1 MTKIV
6 FPLMQA
12 MMVAPLLCSAAH
24 AASPNPQPS
33 TPTPQ
38 MRTYVSGAGSD
49 NNPCI
54 VSSPC
59 RTFRAALALT
69 IAGGEI
75 YVLNSADYGQVT
87 INKSVS
93 ITSEGAVAGVLASSG
108 VGITIAAGTSDV
120 VNLRGLDVD
129 GGNTGSVGIQFNSG
143 QSLNIQKTVVRGFVN
158 TGVNFA
164 PDGASTLYLG
174 DTTLT
179 NNRSSGILVTSSGSG
194 TVNAALNRVT
204 AMANGVGIFANG
216 ANVNVTLTDTMA
228 GNNNYGVGANASA
241 VMVRNSTVSNNTIG
255 IAADQNAVVR
265 VGQTTITANGLG
277 WQALNGGKVESYA
290 NNNVSG
296 NVNDGTLT
304 NTLALQ

>member
-1 MTKIV
+1 MGPTEDHVMTKIV
-6 FPLMQA
+6 FPLMRA

-24 AASPNPQPS
+24 AAQPS

-54 VSSPC
+54 ASSPC

-75 YVLNSADYGQVT
+75 YVLNSADYGPVT

-158 TGVNFA
+158 MGINFA
-164 PDGASTLYLG
+164 PNSASTLYLG

-194 TVNAALNRVT
+194 TVN
-204 AMANGVGIFANG
+204 G
-216 ANVNVTLTDTMA
+216 
-228 GNNNYGVGANASA
+228 
-241 VMVRNSTVSNNTIG
+241 
-255 IAADQNAVVR
+255 
-265 VGQTTITANGLG
+265 
-277 WQALNGGKVESYA
+277 
-290 NNNVSG
+290 
-296 NVNDGTLT
+296 
-304 NTLALQ
+304 

>member
-1 MTKIV
+1 MGPTEDRVMTKIL

-12 MMVAPLLCSAAH
+12 MMVAPLLCSAAQ

-33 TPTPQ
+33 TPTL
-38 MRTYVSGAGSD
+38 RTYVSGAGND
-49 NNPCI
+49 NNPCTAT
-54 VSSPC
+54 SPC
-59 RTFRAALALT
+59 RTFRAALTLT

-75 YVLNSADYGQVT
+75 YVLNSADYGAVT

-164 PDGASTLYLG
+164 PNGASTLYLG

-194 TVNAALNRVT
+194 TVNASLHRVT
-204 AMANGVGIFANG
+204 SM
-216 ANVNVTLTDTMA
+216 
-228 GNNNYGVGANASA
+228 
-241 VMVRNSTVSNNTIG
+241 
-255 IAADQNAVVR
+255 
-265 VGQTTITANGLG
+265 
-277 WQALNGGKVESYA
+277 
-290 NNNVSG
+290 
-296 NVNDGTLT
+296 
-304 NTLALQ
+304 

>member
-1 MTKIV
+1 MKTFAV
-6 FPLMQA
+6 R
-12 MMVAPLLCSAAH
+12 LLPALVLGSLCGTAH

-33 TPTPQ
+33 NPTPQ
-38 MRTYVSGAGSD
+38 TRTYVSGSGSD
-49 NNPCI
+49 NNACI
-54 VSSPC
+54 AASPC

-69 IAGGEI
+69 IPGGEI
-75 YVLNSADYGQVT
+75 YVLNSADYGPVT

-93 ITSEGAVAGVLASSG
+93 ITSEGAVAGILASSG
-108 VGITIAAGTSDV
+108 VGITIAAGTNDV

-129 GGNTGSVGIQFNSG
+129 GANTGSVGIQFNSG
-143 QSLNIQKTVVRGFVN
+143 QALNIQKTVVRGFVN
-158 TGVNFA
+158 TGINFA
-164 PDGASTLYLG
+164 PNGASTLYVG

-179 NNRSSGILVTSSGSG
+179 NNRSSGILVTSTGSVV
-194 TVNAALNRVT
+194 VNGALNRVT
-204 AMANGVGIFANG
+204 AMANGVGVFANG
-216 ANVNVTLTDTMA
+216 ANVKVTLTDTMT

-277 WQALNGGKVESYA
+277 WQALNGGSVQSYA

-296 NVNDGTLT
+296 NVNDGALT
-304 NTLALQ
+304 STLALQ